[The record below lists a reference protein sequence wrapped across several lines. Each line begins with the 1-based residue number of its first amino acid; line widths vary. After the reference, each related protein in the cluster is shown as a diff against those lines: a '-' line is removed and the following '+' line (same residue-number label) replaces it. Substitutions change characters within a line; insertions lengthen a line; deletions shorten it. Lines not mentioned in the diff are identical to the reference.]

1 LGSTGGAAG
10 VELDGRVG
18 RLGRQVGIGRR
29 LAIAPGGEGFPFGM
43 SAESDDLAHGLE
55 LVADL
60 CDHGEV
66 LLAHDQDLGLGV
78 VDDVQ

>member
-1 LGSTGGAAG
+1 M
-10 VELDGRVG
+10 
-18 RLGRQVGIGRR
+18 
-29 LAIAPGGEGFPFGM
+29 P
-43 SAESDDLAHGLE
+43 AESDDFAHGLE

-60 CDHGEV
+60 RDHGEV